1 MHADTAAIDR
11 TGFALG
17 GIAAELGALA
27 ATLPAAAD
35 SAPALFGP
43 VADALVAALR
53 AAVADT
59 TQAVTELGAQLGL
72 AEQTAGRVAVSYRD
86 AEHHVGQSISTL
98 GG

>member
-1 MHADTAAIDR
+1 MHADTAAIER

-27 ATLPAAAD
+27 AALPAVTD
-35 SAPALFGP
+35 SAPVLFGP

-53 AAVADT
+53 EAVADT
-59 TQAVTELGAQLGL
+59 TRAVTELGSQLGL
-72 AEQTAGRVAVSYRD
+72 AEQTAGRIAVSYRD
-86 AEHHVGQSISTL
+86 TEHHVGQAISAL